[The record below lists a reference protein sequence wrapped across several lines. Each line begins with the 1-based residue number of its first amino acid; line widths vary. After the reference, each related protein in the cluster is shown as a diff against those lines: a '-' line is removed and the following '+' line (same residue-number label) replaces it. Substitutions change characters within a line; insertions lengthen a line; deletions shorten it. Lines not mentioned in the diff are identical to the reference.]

1 VPESSVGRHTAE
13 TSSASV
19 KRTQLDLP
27 SWLRD
32 EISELAESRA
42 LSRSD
47 YICRVLMDHVNAQK
61 RQSNRP

>member
-1 VPESSVGRHTAE
+1 MPEASVGGHTAE

-19 KRTQLDLP
+19 KRTQLDVP

-32 EISELAESRA
+32 EISDLAESVA

-47 YICRVLMDHVNAQK
+47 YICIVLMDHVNAQK
-61 RQSNRP
+61 RQSERP

>member
-1 VPESSVGRHTAE
+1 MPSSIEDERTAE

-19 KRTQLDLP
+19 ERMELSMP

-42 LSRSD
+42 LTRSA
-47 YICRVLMDHVNAQK
+47 YIRIVLMDHVNAQK
-61 RQSNRP
+61 QQSNRP